1 MKQYSLS
8 AQHIQKK
15 YNGSPVLNDVSIKV
29 EKGAIYGLIGKNGSG
44 KTTLLRVLTG
54 LIPVYE
60 GKVALEKL
68 DNRVPRVGAVIDSP
82 SLFLNM
88 TAMENLKAHSLL
100 LGIRENTPLE
110 EVLKTVDLSSTQ
122 SKRVKDFSLGMVQ
135 RLKLAM
141 ALLTD
146 PDILILDE
154 PLNGLDPDGIKELR
168 ELLLRLNRDKA
179 MTILI
184 SSHLLSELEQVASC
198 FGILHDGAIVKEF
211 TAEDVCQRGHLE
223 DLYLEYTQR
232 RN

>member
-1 MKQYSLS
+1 MKQYSLT

-29 EKGAIYGLIGKNGSG
+29 ERGAIYGLIGKNGSG
-44 KTTLLRVLTG
+44 KTTLLRILTG

-60 GKVALEKL
+60 GRVSLEKL
-68 DNRVPRVGAVIDSP
+68 DNRVPRVAAVIDSP

-100 LGIRENTPLE
+100 LGIQENTQLE
-110 EVLKTVDLSSTQ
+110 EVLKTVDLNSTQ

-141 ALLTD
+141 ALLAG

-179 MTILI
+179 VTILI
-184 SSHLLSELEQVASC
+184 SSHVLSELEQVASC
-198 FGILHDGAIVKEF
+198 FGILHDGAIVKEL
-211 TAEDVCQRGHLE
+211 TAEDVCQRGNLE